1 MNFTQLYRL
10 KELPSEINKL
20 SVKISEIENILSDI
34 NLYSNDPDKF
44 LKLSKA
50 LGLLQNKLLSLEKE
64 WLNLEELSENK

>member
-1 MNFTQLYRL
+1 
-10 KELPSEINKL
+10 
-20 SVKISEIENILSDI
+20 VKISEIENILLDI

-64 WLNLEELSENK
+64 WLNLEELSEKK